1 MKNYS
6 QCIGKEITEVASGNR
21 LSNISDIIFDT
32 EKGILKAIVNS
43 ENNILYLKD
52 ISEWKLRIYI
62 KDSILFK
69 NLDECKDIQK
79 ILNKNISILGSRV
92 ENEDGVFLGYCENFY
107 FNEKTGYLV
116 QIYIKY
122 YFLNIFPIKKLLIS
136 ATEIIEITEKK
147 IIVKSTNIQDALPD
161 I

>member
-6 QCIGKEITEVASGNR
+6 QCIGKEITELHSGEILN
-21 LSNISDIIFDT
+21 NISDLIFNTD
-32 EKGILKAIVNS
+32 KSKLKALITTDNK
-43 ENNILYLKD
+43 ILYFSD
-52 ISEWKLRIYI
+52 ITEWKIRIYI
-62 KDSILFK
+62 KDNILFK
-69 NLDECKDIQK
+69 NLNECKDIQK
-79 ILNKNISILGSRV
+79 ILNKNISILGTKV

-122 YFLNIFPIKKLLIS
+122 YFFNLFPIKRFLIS
-136 ATEIIEITEKK
+136 STDIIEITEKK
-147 IIVKSTNIQDALPD
+147 IIVKSTNIKDALPD